1 VGTKVIFASVY
12 HPQSNGVIE
21 RANGIIFGS
30 IKKCLF
36 DQKNSKWAD
45 ELPKVIWSH
54 NTSESRTTKFTPFR
68 LLYGAEAMTPE
79 ELKNRSLRVTHQV
92 EAIPSDDK
100 DLMELDILQASE
112 NLEKYQ
118 QETTKWRDKKIIKKS
133 IEVGDWVL
141 KRKPNAETSGKLQPK
156 WEGPFLVIKSNRPG
170 SYHMS
175 DAEGNELLHPWNA
188 DSLKKYY
195 I

>member
-1 VGTKVIFASVY
+1 M
-12 HPQSNGVIE
+12 
-21 RANGIIFGS
+21 
-30 IKKCLF
+30 F
-36 DQKNSKWAD
+36 DQKKGKWAD

-68 LLYGAEAMTPE
+68 LLYAAEAITPE

-118 QETTKWRDKKIIKKS
+118 QETMKWRDKKIVKKS
-133 IEVGDWVL
+133 IEVGD
-141 KRKPNAETSGKLQPK
+141 
-156 WEGPFLVIKSNRPG
+156 
-170 SYHMS
+170 
-175 DAEGNELLHPWNA
+175 
-188 DSLKKYY
+188 
-195 I
+195 

>member
-1 VGTKVIFASVY
+1 MRG
-12 HPQSNGVIE
+12 
-21 RANGIIFGS
+21 R
-30 IKKCLF
+30 
-36 DQKNSKWAD
+36 
-45 ELPKVIWSH
+45 
-54 NTSESRTTKFTPFR
+54 FT
-68 LLYGAEAMTPE
+68 MTPE

-118 QETTKWRDKKIIKKS
+118 QETTKWRDKKIVKKS

-141 KRKPNAETSGKLQPK
+141 KMKPNAETSGKLQPK
-156 WEGPFLVIKSNRPG
+156 WEGPFLVIKSNMPG
-170 SYHMS
+170 SYHLS

-188 DSLKKYY
+188 DSLKRYY

>member
-1 VGTKVIFASVY
+1 VGTKAIFASVY
-12 HPQSNGVIE
+12 HPQSNGVVE
-21 RANGIIFGS
+21 RANDIIFGS

-36 DQKNSKWAD
+36 DQKKGKWAD
-45 ELPKVIWSH
+45 ELPNVIWSH

-92 EAIPSDDK
+92 ETKPTSEK

-118 QETTKWRDKKIIKKS
+118 QETTMWRDKKS
-133 IEVGDWVL
+133 
-141 KRKPNAETSGKLQPK
+141 
-156 WEGPFLVIKSNRPG
+156 
-170 SYHMS
+170 
-175 DAEGNELLHPWNA
+175 
-188 DSLKKYY
+188 
-195 I
+195 